1 MEEVLTL
8 LLIRFGII
16 VGLVVIAALII
27 FAVALQLRKRGQLD
41 EAKQMARDHAAPLA
55 RKAVR
60 YASRRLNDRT
70 R

>member
-1 MEEVLTL
+1 MEEILTL

-27 FAVALQLRKRGQLD
+27 FAVALHLRKRGRLD
-41 EAKQMARDHAAPLA
+41 EAKQLARVHGAPLA
-55 RKAVR
+55 RKAAE
-60 YASRRLNDRT
+60 YASRRLNGRS